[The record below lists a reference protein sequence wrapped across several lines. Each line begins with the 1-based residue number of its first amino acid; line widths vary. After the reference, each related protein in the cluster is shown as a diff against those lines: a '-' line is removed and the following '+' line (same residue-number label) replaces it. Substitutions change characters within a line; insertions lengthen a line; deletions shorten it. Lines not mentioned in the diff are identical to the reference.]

1 MHVKYT
7 NSAGTDKKCHCN
19 QTIIIAEDIV
29 GKFYCSSQ
37 NISDVWQCQF
47 FHMGGL
53 MHSNAQLWYF
63 IRATGMGNCV
73 TSLCSVLLKISFS
86 LCHVPPLQ
94 CNGFAC

>member
-1 MHVKYT
+1 MHVKYR

-53 MHSNAQLWYF
+53 MHSNAHGTSSEPQVW
-63 IRATGMGNCV
+63 V
-73 TSLCSVLLKISFS
+73 TVLL
-86 LCHVPPLQ
+86 LYALYC
-94 CNGFAC
+94 